1 RAILNSLRESP
12 MARKQSPTLTE
23 AELPIMEILWQKGS
37 AVVTDV
43 VGALSNSVVAYN
55 TVLTTLR
62 ILERKGYVR
71 HTKEGRAFVYHPV
84 VERGEASR
92 KAVRNLV
99 KRFFQDSPELLI
111 LNVLE
116 DEQLDE
122 SELSRLKR
130 LISGEGGGAQRT
142 GLNWRMWRRPW
153 RYRAHSTAS

>member
-1 RAILNSLRESP
+1 

-23 AELPIMEILWQKGS
+23 AELPIMDILWEKGS
-37 AVVTDV
+37 GVVTDV
-43 VGALSNSVVAYN
+43 VAALASHSVAYN

-92 KAVRNLV
+92 KAVRNLM

-116 DEQLDE
+116 DEQLAE
-122 SELSRLKR
+122 TEIVRLKR
-130 LISGEGGGAQRT
+130 LIAGEGGGT
-142 GLNWRMWRRPW
+142 L
-153 RYRAHSTAS
+153 

>member
-1 RAILNSLRESP
+1 

-23 AELPIMEILWQKGS
+23 AELPIMEILWLKGS

-43 VGALSNSVVAYN
+43 VGALSNSVIAYN

-92 KAVRNLV
+92 KAVRNLL

-122 SELSRLKR
+122 IELARLKR
-130 LISGEGGGAQRT
+130 MISGESGGAQ
-142 GLNWRMWRRPW
+142 
-153 RYRAHSTAS
+153 

>member
-1 RAILNSLRESP
+1 
-12 MARKQSPTLTE
+12 MD
-23 AELPIMEILWQKGS
+23 ILWQKGS
-37 AVVTDV
+37 AAVTDV
-43 VGALSNSVVAYN
+43 VAGLENPGVAYN

-116 DEQLDE
+116 DEQLAE
-122 SELSRLKR
+122 GELARLKR
-130 LISGEGGGAQRT
+130 MISGEGGVVAQ
-142 GLNWRMWRRPW
+142 
-153 RYRAHSTAS
+153 

>member
-1 RAILNSLRESP
+1 

-23 AELPIMEILWQKGS
+23 AELPIMDILWQKGS

-43 VGALSNSVVAYN
+43 VAGLANSVVAYN

-116 DEQLDE
+116 DEQLAE
-122 SELSRLKR
+122 SELERLKR
-130 LISGEGGGAQRT
+130 LISGDVMGEGGGK
-142 GLNWRMWRRPW
+142 
-153 RYRAHSTAS
+153 

>member
-1 RAILNSLRESP
+1 

-23 AELPIMEILWQKGS
+23 AELPIMEILWDKGS

-43 VGALSNSVVAYN
+43 VAALPESPVAYN

-71 HTKEGRAFVYHPV
+71 HTKDGRAFVYHPV
-84 VERGEASR
+84 VQRGEASR
-92 KAVRNLV
+92 KAVRNLM

-116 DEQLDE
+116 DEGLDE
-122 SELSRLKR
+122 AELVRLKKR
-130 LISGEGGGAQRT
+130 IAGE
-142 GLNWRMWRRPW
+142 
-153 RYRAHSTAS
+153 

>member
-1 RAILNSLRESP
+1 

-37 AVVTDV
+37 AAVTEV
-43 VGALSNSVVAYN
+43 VGQLANSLVAYN

-92 KAVRNLV
+92 KAVRNLM

-116 DEQLDE
+116 DEQLDGQE
-122 SELSRLKR
+122 IGRLKR
-130 LISGEGGGAQRT
+130 LIAGEGGGAQ
-142 GLNWRMWRRPW
+142 
-153 RYRAHSTAS
+153 

>member
-1 RAILNSLRESP
+1 

-23 AELPIMEILWQKGS
+23 AELPIMEILWLKGS

-92 KAVRNLV
+92 KAVRNLL

-122 SELSRLKR
+122 SELNRLKR
-130 LISGEGGGAQRT
+130 LISGETSSEAGGAQ
-142 GLNWRMWRRPW
+142 
-153 RYRAHSTAS
+153 

>member
-1 RAILNSLRESP
+1 
-12 MARKQSPTLTE
+12 MARKQSLTLTE
-23 AELPIMEILWQKGS
+23 AELPIMEIIWTKGS
-37 AVVTDV
+37 AAVTDV
-43 VGALSNSVVAYN
+43 VIGLPDSTVAYT

-92 KAVRNLV
+92 KAVRNLM

-116 DEQLDE
+116 DERLDE
-122 SELSRLKR
+122 NELSRLKR
-130 LISGEGGGAQRT
+130 LIAGEGGGA
-142 GLNWRMWRRPW
+142 
-153 RYRAHSTAS
+153 

>member
-1 RAILNSLRESP
+1 

-23 AELPIMEILWQKGS
+23 AELPIMDILWQKGS

-43 VGALSNSVVAYN
+43 VGGLANSAIAYN

-92 KAVRNLV
+92 KAVRNLL

-122 SELSRLKR
+122 GEVGRLKR
-130 LISGEGGGAQRT
+130 LIAGDVSTDAGGSQ
-142 GLNWRMWRRPW
+142 
-153 RYRAHSTAS
+153 

>member
-1 RAILNSLRESP
+1 
-12 MARKQSPTLTE
+12 MARKQSTTLTE

-37 AVVTDV
+37 AVVTEV
-43 VGALSNSVVAYN
+43 VEALPNSPVAYN

-92 KAVRNLV
+92 KALRNV
-99 KRFFQDSPELLI
+99 IKRFFNDSPELLI

-116 DEQLDE
+116 DEAIDE
-122 SELSRLKR
+122 KELERLKK
-130 LISGEGGGAQRT
+130 LISGE
-142 GLNWRMWRRPW
+142 
-153 RYRAHSTAS
+153 

>member
-1 RAILNSLRESP
+1 

-23 AELPIMEILWQKGS
+23 AELPIMDILWQKGS

-43 VGALSNSVVAYN
+43 VAGLANSAVAYN

-116 DEQLDE
+116 DERLAE
-122 SELSRLKR
+122 SELDRLKR
-130 LISGEGGGAQRT
+130 LISADVMGEGGGK
-142 GLNWRMWRRPW
+142 
-153 RYRAHSTAS
+153 

>member
-1 RAILNSLRESP
+1 
-12 MARKQSPTLTE
+12 MARKQSATLTE
-23 AELPIMEILWQKGS
+23 AELPIMEVLWQKGS

-43 VGALSNSVVAYN
+43 VVGLDNTAVAYN

-84 VERGEASR
+84 VQRGEASR
-92 KAVRNLV
+92 KAVRNLM

-116 DEQLDE
+116 DEKLDGQ
-122 SELSRLKR
+122 ELDRLKK
-130 LISGEGGGAQRT
+130 LVSGEGGGT
-142 GLNWRMWRRPW
+142 L
-153 RYRAHSTAS
+153 

>member
-1 RAILNSLRESP
+1 
-12 MARKQSPTLTE
+12 MARKQSATLTE
-23 AELPIMEILWQKGS
+23 AELPIMDVLWQRGS

-43 VGALSNSVVAYN
+43 VAGLSNSAVAYN

-92 KAVRNLV
+92 KAVRNLL

-116 DEQLDE
+116 DEQLAE
-122 SELSRLKR
+122 GELARLKR
-130 LISGEGGGAQRT
+130 LISGETGGIE
-142 GLNWRMWRRPW
+142 
-153 RYRAHSTAS
+153 

>member
-1 RAILNSLRESP
+1 
-12 MARKQSPTLTE
+12 MARKQSATLTE
-23 AELPIMEILWQKGS
+23 AELPIMEVLWQKGC

-43 VGALSNSVVAYN
+43 VAGLSNSAIAYN

-122 SELSRLKR
+122 TELARLKR
-130 LISGEGGGAQRT
+130 MISGEGGGAQ
-142 GLNWRMWRRPW
+142 
-153 RYRAHSTAS
+153 

>member
-1 RAILNSLRESP
+1 

-37 AVVTDV
+37 AAVTDV
-43 VGALSNSVVAYN
+43 VEGLPNSAVAYN

-71 HTKEGRAFVYHPV
+71 HTKLGRAFVYHPV

-92 KAVRNLV
+92 KAVRSLV
-99 KRFFQDSPELLI
+99 KRFFNDSPELLI

-122 SELSRLKR
+122 GELGRLKK
-130 LISGEGGGAQRT
+130 LIAGEKEE
-142 GLNWRMWRRPW
+142 
-153 RYRAHSTAS
+153 TA

>member
-1 RAILNSLRESP
+1 

-23 AELPIMEILWQKGS
+23 AELPIMDILWQKGS

-43 VGALSNSVVAYN
+43 AAGLVNSAVAYN

-116 DEQLDE
+116 DEQLAE
-122 SELSRLKR
+122 SELDRLKR
-130 LISGEGGGAQRT
+130 LISGDVMGEGGGK
-142 GLNWRMWRRPW
+142 
-153 RYRAHSTAS
+153 